1 LVFLKAELTRL
12 KPQRQANQ
20 RSVVLAVHHPPLSI
34 DAVHGGSTGLQQ
46 DLDDCFTAAGLW
58 PDLVLS
64 GHAHLYQR
72 FTHRTPSGQQ
82 IPYIVAGSGGFAA
95 TPPIAK
101 QPPAGTTVGSDTLE
115 VAPIVEFGF
124 LTISTDAKSL
134 TVEFQTSTNAG
145 VQVRDT
151 VSVNLLQRRIV
162 AVAKKSTN
170 QATTPR
176 NKIRPKKQTPPK
188 KGK

>member
-1 LVFLKAELTRL
+1 VFLKAELTRL

-20 RSVVLAVHHPPLSI
+20 HSIVLAVHHPPLSI

-46 DLDDCFTAAGLW
+46 DLETCFAAAGLW

-72 FTHRTPSGQQ
+72 FTHRSASGQE

-101 QPPAGTTVGSDTLE
+101 QPPPGTTIGDDTLE
-115 VAPIVEFGF
+115 IAPIVEFGF
-124 LTISTDAKSL
+124 LTITTDAKTL
-134 TVEFQTSTNAG
+134 KVVFQTSTSAG
-145 VQVRDT
+145 VQLRD
-151 VSVNLLQRRIV
+151 SV
-162 AVAKKSTN
+162 AVDLIHGRIA
-170 QATTPR
+170 
-176 NKIRPKKQTPPK
+176 
-188 KGK
+188 